1 LRRRLTF
8 GGGVILNSG
17 LILGVAWFW
26 VAQRFSAAIE
36 AIILS
41 AALAAE
47 AGRASRNH
55 PQQESK

>member
-1 LRRRLTF
+1 LQ
-8 GGGVILNSG
+8 GVVLDGG

-41 AALAAE
+41 VA
-47 AGRASRNH
+47 
-55 PQQESK
+55 

>member
-1 LRRRLTF
+1 
-8 GGGVILNSG
+8 VILNGG

-36 AIILS
+36 AITLS

-47 AGRASRNH
+47 AGRASRHH

>member
-1 LRRRLTF
+1 
-8 GGGVILNSG
+8 VILHGG

-41 AALAAE
+41 AALGAE
-47 AGRASRNH
+47 AGRAPRNH
-55 PQQESK
+55 PLQESK